1 MGGLN
6 NIQKVF
12 IMLFVGSFVI
22 LYVSIEGSA
31 YHGWRSF
38 WDIFQVNDK
47 SGEQNTIG
55 LVALFNIVVSTL
67 GFFLFKGK

>member
-38 WDIFQVNDK
+38 WDMFRLNASNK
-47 SGEQNTIG
+47 QNTIG
-55 LVALFNIVVSTL
+55 LVALFNIVVSAL